1 MIMET
6 KDFMGEN
13 QRILEKW
20 QQEFEKA
27 GGSADQFSWDG
38 IMFKGAIYKDGEN
51 KWGHSEGRN
60 ENQLWADAPLRIL
73 YLTKDQNTK
82 GGPCW
87 DTREE
92 SYRKTNS
99 ELETNTLDTQYK
111 FNRMLVYTL
120 YGLART
126 TPTQMMGYKDFSN
139 SEALEYIDKFPFA
152 RINCKKEGGES
163 SCPDNILID
172 AMDQY
177 GTYLEEQIKNID
189 ADIFV
194 CCGSSYQGNIILD
207 FLNQHG
213 YNFEGPVDDDAAY
226 DIYYDRKQNK
236 IAIDSYHLS
245 LRNYSQEKMYDEIV
259 YTYHEFLK
267 KYPEF
272 YKSHRK

>member
-1 MIMET
+1 MET

-189 ADIFV
+189 AD
-194 CCGSSYQGNIILD
+194 CL
-207 FLNQHG
+207 
-213 YNFEGPVDDDAAY
+213 
-226 DIYYDRKQNK
+226 IYINL
-236 IAIDSYHLS
+236 AGG
-245 LRNYSQEKMYDEIV
+245 
-259 YTYHEFLK
+259 
-267 KYPEF
+267 
-272 YKSHRK
+272 

>member
-1 MIMET
+1 MET

-20 QQEFEKA
+20 QQAFEKA
-27 GGSADQFSWDG
+27 GGSADKFSWDG
-38 IMFKGAIYKDGEN
+38 IMFKGTIYEEDGTN
-51 KWGHSEGRN
+51 NWLHKEGGN
-60 ENQLWADAPLRIL
+60 ENQLWANAPLRIL

-92 SYRKTNS
+92 SYYKTNS
-99 ELETNTLDTQYK
+99 ELENHTLDIEYK

-120 YGLART
+120 YGLAKT
-126 TPTQMMGYKDFSN
+126 TPDQMMKYDFSN
-139 SEALEYIDKFPFA
+139 PEALEFIDKFPFA

-194 CCGSSYQGNIILD
+194 CCGYSESSQGNIILN
-207 FLNQHG
+207 FLNEHG
-213 YNFEGPVDDDAAY
+213 YNFEGPNKDAS
-226 DIYYDRKQNK
+226 IFYDRKQNK
-236 IAIDSYHLS
+236 IAINSYHLS
-245 LRNYSQEKMYDEIV
+245 YRSYSDEDMYDDIV
-259 YTYHEFLK
+259 STYYEFLK

>member
-1 MIMET
+1 MET

-20 QQEFEKA
+20 QQAFEKA
-27 GGSADQFSWDG
+27 GGSANKFSWDG
-38 IMFKGAIYKDGEN
+38 IMFKGAFYKDDN
-51 KWGHSEGRN
+51 KWGHSEGGN
-60 ENQLWADAPLRIL
+60 ENQLWANVPLRIL
-73 YLTKDQNTK
+73 YLTKDQNIK

-92 SYRKTNS
+92 SYYKTNS
-99 ELETNTLDTQYK
+99 ELENHTLDTKYK

-120 YGLART
+120 YGLANT
-126 TPTQMMGYKDFSN
+126 TPDQMMDYYDFSN

-172 AMDQY
+172 VMNQY

-213 YNFEGPVDDDAAY
+213 YNFERPVDDDAAY

-245 LRNYSQEKMYDEIV
+245 LRNYSQEKMYNEIV
-259 YTYHEFLK
+259 CTYHEFLK